1 MRLAVLVALHL
12 RGSAFGNNSCG
23 KSNSQANSYDHRW
36 APAFFLLSYAQH
48 LDWLVSCTVSEVLRR
63 KHCVCEK
70 AGSERRR
77 MVYGDR
83 QGGVVL
89 NLIIVAVR
97 FRAEVILDCCS
108 FRVSREPG

>member
-23 KSNSQANSYDHRW
+23 KSNSQAISYDHRW
-36 APAFFLLSYAQH
+36 APAFFLI
-48 LDWLVSCTVSEVLRR
+48 VLCASSRL
-63 KHCVCEK
+63 

-77 MVYGDR
+77 TMYGDR
-83 QGGVVL
+83 QGGVVV

-97 FRAEVILDCCS
+97 FRAEVILDCS
-108 FRVSREPG
+108 QPGRRWLAL